1 MKKMKKI
8 ISLMLAAVMILAMTT
23 VVFAAKGTND
33 KSGSITI
40 NDAIHEET
48 YSVYQ
53 ILVLE
58 SYNTDAEAYTYKAA
72 NGWTEFLTASAL
84 VSIDD
89 QGYVTWKG
97 ATDDATV
104 AAFAKEALAYAES
117 KNIRPVQSKTAVAG
131 DPATSKVATVEFTG
145 LNLGY
150 YLVDTTLG
158 TLCSLDTTAPNAEI
172 VEKNETTYTE
182 KKVKEDSTQVWGEE
196 STAQIGDIVPFTTTF
211 KAYPGAQNY
220 VLHDKMS
227 KGLTLNKDSIAVTA
241 GGTTLEADNYTVS
254 YGVQHV
260 ADGTEEAYTCA
271 FEIKFKQV
279 YLDTINAETDIV
291 VTYTA
296 VLNDEAEIFEI
307 PNTNDTRLT
316 YGDDSHTEWDTTKT
330 KSFKFDIVK
339 TDSDNKLLD
348 GAEFELYTAATG
360 GDKISLVDDGNN
372 VYRVATAEEIAE
384 DNFVSAVIIAKDG
397 QATVIGLDSDAE
409 TKYYLE
415 ETKAPDG
422 YNKLDGRVEVVM
434 SGGNNIVTTMDGD
447 TWEDGDG
454 GIHITNNKGTELPET
469 GGMGTTILYIGGAV
483 LVLGAVVLLFVRR
496 RYQDQA

>member
-23 VVFAAKGTND
+23 VVFADKGTND
-33 KSGSITI
+33 DSGSITI
-40 NDAIHEET
+40 TEAVAGQSYT
-48 YSVYQ
+48 VYQ
-53 ILVLE
+53 ILKLE
-58 SYNTDAEAYTYKAA
+58 SYDTDKKAYAYKATDDWSTFI
-72 NGWTEFLTASAL
+72 NSAGIKGTYIN
-84 VSIDD
+84 VDS
-89 QGYVTWKG
+89 QGYVTWVEN
-97 ATDDATV
+97 ADP
-104 AAFAKEALAYAES
+104 AAFAKQALAWAETNTIS
-117 KNIRPVQSKTAVAG
+117 NQGKKEAEGT
-131 DPATSKVATVEFTG
+131 TVTFNN

-182 KKVKEDSTQVWGEE
+182 KKVKEDSTQVWGDE
-196 STAQIGDIVPFTTTF
+196 STAQIGDTVPFTTTF

-241 GGTTLEADNYTVS
+241 GGKTLEAANYTVD
-254 YGVQHV
+254 YDVQHE
-260 ADGTEEAYTCA
+260 ADGTVEAYTCA
-271 FEIKFKQV
+271 FEISFKQE
-279 YLDTINAETDIV
+279 YLDTINAETKIE

-296 VLNDEAEIFEI
+296 VLNDEADIFDI
-307 PNTNDTRLT
+307 PNTNETRLT
-316 YGDDSHTEWDTTKT
+316 YGDDSHTEWDTTET

-348 GAEFELYTAATG
+348 GAEFELYTVATG
-360 GDKISLVDDGNN
+360 GNKISLVDVGNN
-372 VYRVATAEEIAE
+372 VYRVATAEESSGE
-384 DNFVSAVIIAKDG
+384 DFVSAVIIAKDG
-397 QATVIGLDSDAE
+397 RATVIGLDSDNE

-422 YNKLDGRVEVVM
+422 YNKLAGRVEVVM

-447 TWEDGDG
+447 TWKDGDG